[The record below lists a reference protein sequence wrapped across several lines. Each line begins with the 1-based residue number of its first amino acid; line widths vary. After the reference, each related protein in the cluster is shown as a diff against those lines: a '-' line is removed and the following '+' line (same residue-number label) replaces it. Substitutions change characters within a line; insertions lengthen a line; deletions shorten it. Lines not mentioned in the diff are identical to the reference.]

1 MKIPLIF
8 RKINI
13 KREQNKMSDTSHTTG
28 YVFWHFVRLVLTV
41 AIISLPIF
49 AVVFGIG
56 KLF

>member
-1 MKIPLIF
+1 
-8 RKINI
+8 
-13 KREQNKMSDTSHTTG
+13 MSDTSHTTG

-56 KLF
+56 KLV